1 MKCVN
6 CGKDLVEGNK
16 FCDGCGAKVE
26 TPIAQENQG
35 VYTPTPQ
42 KNYTGL
48 KVIAIIMAV
57 IILAGVGFGLWY
69 FVFRD
74 SNSNNENNA
83 VENNNINTNTNTNT
97 NTNNNVVPPVGDNK
111 VTCSAKDDSGE
122 VEVEEIIIA
131 TFTDDKVSNLKAEMH
146 FEDEETAKQY
156 YNFVQL
162 YDEYTEDDSK
172 KVNAKLN
179 GTIIIIE
186 NFENMLGEETNEED
200 DEEPVDYVDVLS
212 LNKEEFVKYMQEN
225 GLICK

>member
-26 TPIAQENQG
+26 TPIVQENQG
-35 VYTPTPQ
+35 VYTPTPR
-42 KNYTGL
+42 KSGIGL

-57 IILAGVGFGLWY
+57 IILAGVGFGIWY

-83 VENNNINTNTNTNT
+83 VENNNINTNTNT

-186 NFENMLGEETNEED
+186 NFENMLGEETNEEE